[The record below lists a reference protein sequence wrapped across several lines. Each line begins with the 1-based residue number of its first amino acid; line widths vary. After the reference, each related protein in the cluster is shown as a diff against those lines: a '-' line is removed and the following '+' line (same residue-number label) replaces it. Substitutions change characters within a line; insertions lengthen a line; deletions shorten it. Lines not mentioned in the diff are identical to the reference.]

1 MSDRNKRAISPQ
13 SGGFFTG
20 VSDHLKLVLRLMSDR
35 RVSPFLKLIPIGT
48 LAYFFI
54 PDLVIGPID
63 DAAIIGLGLYLF
75 VELCP
80 PEVVEEHRAALART
94 IPGQWQDPKAGGEDE
109 VVEGRFRED
118 Q

>member
-1 MSDRNKRAISPQ
+1 MADRNKRAISSP
-13 SGGFFTG
+13 SSGFFSG
-20 VSDHLKLVLRLMSDR
+20 ISEHLKLVLRLMGDR

-48 LAYFFI
+48 LAYLFI
-54 PDLVIGPID
+54 PDLIIGPID

-80 PEVVEEHRAALART
+80 PEIVEEHRAALART
-94 IPGQWQDPKAGGEDE
+94 IPGQWQDPQAGNEDE
-109 VVEGRFRED
+109 IVEGQFRED